1 MYLGSYSLE
10 ALNIFLTGVQT
21 TGRDLD
27 PSGKYGERF
36 FGNEGF
42 LQWTLKKHA
51 IPLSASRLGPFLTLA
66 DNDDKIALDI
76 FFSELELYDTACR
89 KTIADQ

>member
-21 TGRDLD
+21 SGRDLD

-36 FGNEGF
+36 FAMRDF
-42 LQWTLKKHA
+42 C
-51 IPLSASRLGPFLTLA
+51 SGP
-66 DNDDKIALDI
+66 
-76 FFSELELYDTACR
+76 
-89 KTIADQ
+89 